1 MGTLSNDV
9 RIGIDVTAALTQGG
23 GIGRYVRE
31 LTRALAAADNT
42 TTYKLFTAKP
52 PATFPVPDPL
62 PQTTNFT
69 HKPAPIDE
77 SWLYRLWYRARLPL
91 PVQMVTGKL
100 DLFHSPDFVLPPVA
114 GNIPTLLTV
123 HDLSFVHYPH
133 VYEERLVTYLNKVVP
148 WSVKRATHI
157 LADSQATK
165 DDLVRIY
172 DTPDEKVSVLYSG
185 VSDDFQPVSSDKKL
199 AAVRKKYHLGSKP
212 FVLTV
217 GTVQP
222 RKNYEMLVRAFA
234 KLDSDVTLA
243 IAGGKGWLERG
254 LSAEI
259 ATHNL
264 QKRVKLLG
272 FVDDADLPALYSAA
286 TLFVMPSLY
295 EGFGI
300 PILEAMAC
308 GVPII
313 SSDSSSLPEVVG
325 DAGILLPSDDETA
338 WMTAMRDLLHDASRR
353 ANMVGKGAIRAHK
366 FTWQRAAIQLQSIY
380 QNLLQ
385 NSRKFA

>member
-1 MGTLSNDV
+1 M

-31 LTRALAAADNT
+31 LTRALATADT
-42 TTYKLFTAKP
+42 QTDYKLFTAKP

-62 PQTTNFT
+62 PTTPNFI

-123 HDLSFVHYPH
+123 HDLSFIHYPH
-133 VYEERLVTYLNKVVP
+133 VYEERLVNYLNRVVP
-148 WSVKRATHI
+148 WSVGRATHI
-157 LADSQATK
+157 LADSQSTK
-165 DDLVRIY
+165 DDLIEYY
-172 DTPDEKVSVLYSG
+172 DTPDEKVSVLYAG
-185 VSDDFQPVSSDKKL
+185 VSNDFQPVSSDKKL
-199 AAVRKKYHLGSKP
+199 AAIRKKYHLGSKP
-212 FVLTV
+212 YILMV

-234 KLDSDVTLA
+234 KLDGDVTLA

-259 ATHNL
+259 TNHNL
-264 QKRVKLLG
+264 QKQVKLLG

-308 GVPII
+308 GVPVI
-313 SSDSSSLPEVVG
+313 SSDSSSLPEVVAN
-325 DAGILLPSDDETA
+325 AGILLPPDDETA
-338 WMTAMRDLLHDASRR
+338 WTDTMDELLHDASRR
-353 ANMVGKGAIRAHK
+353 AQMVGMGAIRAHK
-366 FTWQRAAIQLQSIY
+366 FTWQRAATQLQSIY
-380 QNLLQ
+380 KNLLA
-385 NSRKFA
+385 NSRSFA

>member
-1 MGTLSNDV
+1 LSNAV

-31 LTRALAAADNT
+31 LIRALATADSET
-42 TTYKLFTAKP
+42 EFQLFSAKP

-62 PQTTNFT
+62 PQSANFT
-69 HKPAPIDE
+69 HKPAPLNE
-77 SWLYRLWYRARLPL
+77 SWLYRLWYRARMPL
-91 PVQMVTGKL
+91 PVQMVTGAL

-114 GNIPTLLTV
+114 GKIPTLLTV
-123 HDLSFVHYPH
+123 HDLSFIHYPH
-133 VYEERLVTYLNKVVP
+133 VYEARLVNYLNKVVP
-148 WSVKRATHI
+148 WSVRRATHI

-165 DDLVRIY
+165 DDLIQFY
-172 DTPDEKVSVLYSG
+172 DTPDQKISVLYSG
-185 VSDDFQPVSSDKKL
+185 VSDDFQPVSSDNKL
-199 AAVRKKYHLGSKP
+199 LAMRKKYHLGSKP
-212 FVLTV
+212 FILTV

-222 RKNYEMLVRAFA
+222 RKNYELLVRAFA
-234 KLDSDVTLA
+234 KLDGDFTLA

-254 LSAEI
+254 LAAEI

-264 QKRVKLLG
+264 EKRVKLLG

-308 GVPII
+308 GVPVI
-313 SSDSSSLPEVVG
+313 SSDRSSLPEVVG
-325 DAGILLPSDDETA
+325 NAGILLPPDDVTA
-338 WMTAMRDLLHDASRR
+338 WTEAMRDLLQDPSRR
-353 ANMVGKGAIRAHK
+353 AQMVGQGAIRAHR
-366 FTWQRAAIQLQSIY
+366 FTWQRAAIQLQLIY
-380 QNLLQ
+380 KNLLE
-385 NSRKFA
+385 NSR

>member
-1 MGTLSNDV
+1 MRV
-9 RIGIDVTAALTQGG
+9 GIDATAALTQGG

-31 LTRALAAADNT
+31 LTRALAASDSET
-42 TTYKLFTAKP
+42 SYQLFTAKP
-52 PATFPVPDPL
+52 PTTSPVSNPL
-62 PQTTNFT
+62 PTTANFT

-77 SWLYRLWYRARLPL
+77 RWLYRLWYRARLPL

-123 HDLSFVHYPH
+123 HDLSFIHYPH
-133 VYEERLVTYLNKVVP
+133 VYEERLVNYLNEVVP
-148 WSVKRATHI
+148 WSVQRATHI

-165 DDLVRIY
+165 DDLMQFY
-172 DTPDEKVSVLYSG
+172 ATPDDKVSVLYSG

-199 AAVRKKYHLGSKP
+199 LAMRKKYHLGSKP
-212 FVLTV
+212 FILTV

-222 RKNYEMLVRAFA
+222 RKNYELLVRAFA
-234 KLDSDVTLA
+234 QVDGDVTLA

-259 ATHNL
+259 AKHNL

-308 GVPII
+308 GVPVI
-313 SSDSSSLPEVVG
+313 SSDSSSLPEVVAN
-325 DAGILLPSDDETA
+325 AGVLLPPDDEAA
-338 WMTAMRDLLHDASRR
+338 WTETINELLHDSARR
-353 ANMVGKGAIRAHK
+353 AKMVGMGAIRAHQ
-366 FTWQRAAIQLQSIY
+366 FTWQRAATQLQSIY
-380 QNLLQ
+380 RNLLS
-385 NSRKFA
+385 NSR

>member
-1 MGTLSNDV
+1 MATLSKAV

-31 LTRALAAADNT
+31 LTRALAASDTETN
-42 TTYKLFTAKP
+42 YKLFTAKP
-52 PATFPVPDPL
+52 PPTFPVPDPL
-62 PQTTNFT
+62 PQTANFI
-69 HKPAPIDE
+69 HKPARIDE
-77 SWLYRLWYRARLPL
+77 SWLYRLWYRARIPL
-91 PVQMVTGKL
+91 PIQLVTGKI

-123 HDLSFVHYPH
+123 HDLSFIHYPH
-133 VYEERLVTYLNKVVP
+133 VYEESLVNYLKKVVP
-148 WSVKRATHI
+148 WSVRRATHI

-165 DDLVRIY
+165 DDLIQFY
-172 DTPDEKVSVLYSG
+172 NTPDEKVTVLYAG
-185 VSDDFQPVSSDKKL
+185 VSSDFQPVSSDKKL
-199 AAVRKKYHLGSKP
+199 AAIRKKYHLGSKP
-212 FVLTV
+212 FILTV

-222 RKNYEMLVRAFA
+222 RKNYELLVRAFA
-234 KLDSDVTLA
+234 KLDADVTLA

-308 GVPII
+308 GVPVIA
-313 SSDSSSLPEVVG
+313 SDSSSLPEVVG
-325 DAGILLPSDDETA
+325 NAGVMLPAEDETA
-338 WMTAMRDLLHDASRR
+338 WTNAMQTLLRDSSRR
-353 ANMVGKGAIRAHK
+353 AQMVGMGALRAHK
-366 FTWQRAAIQLQSIY
+366 FTWQRAATQLQSIY
-380 QNLLQ
+380 ANLLS
-385 NSRKFA
+385 NSR